1 METLEELT
9 AALEAGSSELERL
22 YFENLQDE
30 MAADLVLAHIKLMLD
45 AGEPIP
51 ASLLALEALILR
63 NKALS
68 P

>member
-9 AALEAGSSELERL
+9 AALEGGSSELERL
-22 YFENLQDE
+22 YFENPQDE
-30 MAADLVLAHIKLMLD
+30 MAADLVLVHLELMRD

-51 ASLLALEALILR
+51 APLLAMEALILR
-63 NKALS
+63 NKALN